1 MKIGIVLVIVGVVLA
16 GWVTPSDRKLK
27 ESIARGKEIYS
38 ENCITCHM
46 AKGEGVVGAFPP
58 LAASDYFADSTELA
72 IRAIKFG
79 LRGAIK
85 VNGKVYD
92 SMMPEPGLSNA
103 EVADV
108 TNYILNSWGNKPKKG
123 RVTEQWVEG
132 VK

>member
-1 MKIGIVLVIVGVVLA
+1 MRICSGLLLLCMVFMA
-16 GWVTPSDRKLK
+16 WVTPSDEKLK

-46 AKGEGVVGAFPP
+46 AKGEGVVDAFPP
-58 LAASDYFADSTELA
+58 LAKSDYFADSTELA

-85 VNGKVYD
+85 INGKVYD
-92 SMMPEPGLSNA
+92 SIMPEPGLSNA
-103 EVADV
+103 EIADV

-123 RVTEQWVEG
+123 MVTEQWVEG
-132 VK
+132 IK